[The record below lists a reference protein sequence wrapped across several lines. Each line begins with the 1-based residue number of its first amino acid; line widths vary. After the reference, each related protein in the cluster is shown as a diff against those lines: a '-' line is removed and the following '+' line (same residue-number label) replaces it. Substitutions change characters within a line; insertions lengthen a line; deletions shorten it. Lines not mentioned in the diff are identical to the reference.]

1 MRLIDAD
8 ALWENVESA
17 GWWDNADRDIVEDLI
32 IDALTIRQEF
42 VAPLF
47 AEHSFFGTNRV
58 CSKCKKYLFPGGCY
72 CPHCGA
78 EVIWNEI
85 N

>member
-8 ALWENVESA
+8 SLWENVERA

-32 IDALTIRQEF
+32 IDAPTIRQEL
-42 VAPLF
+42 VNPLL
-47 AEHSFFGTNRV
+47 AEHSLFGTNRA
-58 CSKCKKYLFPGGCY
+58 CSKCKRYLFPGGHY

-78 EVIWNEI
+78 EVKWDEI
-85 N
+85 D

>member
-8 ALWENVESA
+8 VLWKNVESA
-17 GWWDNADRDIVEDLI
+17 GWWDNADRDITEDLI
-32 IDALTIRQEF
+32 IDAPTIRQDL
-42 VAPLF
+42 VKPLL
-47 AEHSFFGTNRV
+47 AERSLFRADYV
-58 CSKCKKYLFPGGCY
+58 CSKCKRYLFPEGHY